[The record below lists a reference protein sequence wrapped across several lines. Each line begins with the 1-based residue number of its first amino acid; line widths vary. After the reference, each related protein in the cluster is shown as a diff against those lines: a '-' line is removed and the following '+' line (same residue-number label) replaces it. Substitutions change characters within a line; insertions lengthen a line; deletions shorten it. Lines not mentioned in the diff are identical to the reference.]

1 MIIFISAQ
9 EPKLDGAIDERF
21 GRCSYLI
28 KMDTESGQWEALA
41 NPGASHSGGAGVAAA
56 QFLIDQKANV
66 AISGDFG
73 PHAASALA
81 AANVEMRL
89 FGDQISSVQQILS
102 RYELGLLPAF
112 K

>member
-56 QFLIDQKANV
+56 QFLIDHKANV

-81 AANVEMRL
+81 AANVDMRL
-89 FGDQISSVQQILS
+89 FGDQTSSVQQILS
-102 RYELGLLPAF
+102 RYEQGLLPAF